1 MYHYIQDKNF
11 LKHLKSTCCDIVNQL
26 VQSVNNDSVMTVKA
40 CFVGSGAKS
49 LITQNENR
57 TIDLDYN
64 LWLLFTPYI

>member
-40 CFVGSGAKS
+40 CFVGSKIQHLYLQRKRGFSRRETKQHS
-49 LITQNENR
+49 KLI
-57 TIDLDYN
+57 L
-64 LWLLFTPYI
+64 P